1 MRITESQLRH
11 LVRGILLE
19 TEVELPPVDEPNVK
33 PGEALGQWA
42 MPLFGRLG
50 ASKEAWKLAAK
61 KEPNTKLEMELAAE
75 LQNHLDAN
83 MGNFEEIW
91 EPLMGLV
98 RAGLYKDILVPP
110 AGTAYR
116 LMSVDPEHAERIL
129 GVTEEE
135 LKAQVGVAQP
145 APNPPSWTGRNFV
158 TSWTMD
164 PILLSE
170 RGFGAAKTGY
180 ASIMLVANV
189 RPGDGHFMMNPA
201 GFSERFSLGQQ
212 YASETEV
219 LGGGTIP
226 LVAASWIWWGELK
239 DLWRLENK
247 TFAAYDDLQATLT
260 ARAGRLLEDP
270 DRLWE
275 IVKQFET
282 KIEEVTGISVLDIA
296 AAGGTGPIFANRGV
310 LNRAIAKLTPGDRAD
325 EDFIRSF
332 IVDAAGELKTDA
344 YTQAASE
351 IERSRGVGKH
361 TREVVRDLL
370 SVVEGG

>member
-1 MRITESQLRH
+1 MRLLETHLRQ
-11 LVRGILLE
+11 LVRSILLE
-19 TEVELPPVDEPNVK
+19 AEELPPVDEPNVK
-33 PGEALGQWA
+33 PGEALGQWV
-42 MPLFGRLG
+42 MPLFGRLD

-61 KEPNTKLEMELAAE
+61 KEPYTELEKQLASE

-98 RAGLYKDILVPP
+98 RAGLYKDILIPP

-116 LMSVDPEHAERIL
+116 LMSVDPDHAERIL
-129 GVTEEE
+129 GVTKEE
-135 LKAQVGVAQP
+135 LKAQVGVAQL

-158 TSWTMD
+158 TSWTLD
-164 PILLSE
+164 PMLLSE

-189 RPGDGHFMMNPA
+189 SPGDGHFMMNPA
-201 GFSERFSLGQQ
+201 GFSERFSLGRQ

-239 DLWRLENK
+239 DLWRLDK
-247 TFAAYDDLQATLT
+247 MTFAAYDDLQAALT
-260 ARAGRLLEDP
+260 ALKGKLLEDP

-275 IVKQFET
+275 IVKQFEA
-282 KIEEVTGISVLDIA
+282 KLEEITGISASDIG
-296 AAGGTGPIFANRGV
+296 AAGGTGPIFANSSV

-325 EDFIRSF
+325 EEFIRSF
-332 IVDAAGELKTDA
+332 ITDTAEKLKTDS

-351 IERSRGVGKH
+351 IERKRGVGKH

-370 SVVEGG
+370 DAVEGG

>member
-1 MRITESQLRH
+1 
-11 LVRGILLE
+11 
-19 TEVELPPVDEPNVK
+19 
-33 PGEALGQWA
+33 
-42 MPLFGRLG
+42 MPLFGRLD

-61 KEPNTKLEMELAAE
+61 KEPYTKLEKQLAGE

-98 RAGLYKDILVPP
+98 RAGLYKDILIPP
-110 AGTAYR
+110 AGPAYR
-116 LMSVDPEHAERIL
+116 LMSVDPYHAERIL
-129 GVTEEE
+129 GVTKEE
-135 LKAQVGVAQP
+135 LKAQVGVAQL

-158 TSWTMD
+158 TSWTLD
-164 PILLSE
+164 PMLLSE

-189 RPGDGHFMMNPA
+189 SPGDGHFMMNPA
-201 GFSERFSLGQQ
+201 GFSERFSLGRQ

-239 DLWRLENK
+239 DRWRLDK
-247 TFAAYDDLQATLT
+247 MTFAAYNDLQAALT
-260 ARAGRLLEDP
+260 ALKGKLLEDP

-275 IVKQFET
+275 IVKQFEA
-282 KIEEVTGISVLDIA
+282 KLEEITGISASDIG
-296 AAGGTGPIFANRGV
+296 AAGGTGPIFANSSV
-310 LNRAIAKLTPGDRAD
+310 LNRTIAKLTPGDRAD
-325 EDFIRSF
+325 EEFIRSF
-332 IVDAAGELKTDA
+332 ITDTAKKLKSDSF
-344 YTQAASE
+344 TQAASE
-351 IERSRGVGKH
+351 IERKRGVGKH

-370 SVVEGG
+370 DAVEGG